1 MVSRT
6 TITSKPRLKGI
17 EPSWCLNF
25 LAWKVWIRGL
35 NQRTITNPKNLKEQR
50 FGWHLITNLVG
61 FRNVFCDIWY
71 RATGWITLV
80 KGTWKTWVE
89 SYLSL
94 GLISGMR
101 WGEVAQTKHG
111 HRLNI
116 GSRYRC
122 STSCQHINTKKVCQ
136 NGTKFLFTCTYS
148 TNPKINEIA
157 ISVAPKQLILRSHT
171 HWLSP
176 MDETANQGLEGC
188 FFKKSLREVHGF
200 CPYCLLI
207 NLSIQCLL

>member
-1 MVSRT
+1 MESRT
-6 TITSKPRLKGI
+6 TITSKPRLQGT

-61 FRNVFCDIWY
+61 FRNVFCWHLN

-80 KGTWKTWVE
+80 KGTWKTSIIGVA

-94 GLISGMR
+94 GLKTGMR
-101 WGEVAQTKHG
+101 WGEVAKTKHG

-116 GSRYRC
+116 GSRC
-122 STSCQHINTKKVCQ
+122 STSCLHINKKKVCQ
-136 NGTKFLFTCTYS
+136 NGTKIHFTCTYS
-148 TNPKINEIA
+148 TDPKINEIA
-157 ISVAPKQLILRSHT
+157 SSVAPKISWFLGPIPIGFLQWTRLQTKALR
-171 HWLSP
+171 
-176 MDETANQGLEGC
+176 GV
-188 FFKKSLREVHGF
+188 FLRNHFGKFHGF
-200 CPYCLLI
+200 CP
-207 NLSIQCLL
+207 